1 MAEKG
6 RKRVSRRQRRRFGL
20 ARERK
25 SASAS
30 QVVERVMLEAKRGAD
45 AVPVETPTAA
55 PSNVEVQRQAEPL
68 GDLSYVP
75 RDIRWIAVLATA
87 MFVLLA
93 VAAVLLR

>member
-6 RKRVSRRQRRRFGL
+6 RKKDSRRQRQRSGL
-20 ARERK
+20 PRQRK
-25 SASAS
+25 RTSAS

-45 AVPVETPTAA
+45 TPSVATPAVTP
-55 PSNVEVQRQAEPL
+55 SHVEVQRHAEPL

-75 RDIRWIAVLATA
+75 RDIRRIAMLATA

-93 VAAVLLR
+93 LAAVVLR